1 MENQITKEAEAIT
14 EVETKV
20 TIEDIMSDK
29 SVEDTTEA
37 TEEIGREEEKSGI
50 QKAKAGTPAWLQ
62 KKIDIATSEKKL
74 AIEEARKLREKLT
87 ALETEK
93 IVKSKPIPPLES
105 NFDSSEDYLVAVDK
119 YQDSIFEYNNTKL
132 RTKQS
137 EEEAEQRTKE
147 VEEAF
152 LRNSERMLNKYPDF
166 DEVVDSTDFKGL
178 DKIFIDHK
186 LAPEISYYFCKN
198 LDEIERVSGLS
209 ASGRGI
215 EIGKLVERFSQA
227 KPKRTNA
234 PRPLSIVN
242 SDTETVIVDIT
253 KIKNDDDWYRARTL
267 EKTRKFKEK

>member
-1 MENQITKEAEAIT
+1 MGNQIMAEEIELKEAE
-14 EVETKV
+14 V

-29 SVEDTTEA
+29 PVEDTTEA
-37 TEEIGREEEKSGI
+37 TEEIPGREEEKTSDI

-87 ALETEK
+87 ALETERIIK
-93 IVKSKPIPPLES
+93 AKPIPPLES
-105 NFDSSEDYLVAVDK
+105 NFDSSDDYLVAVDK

-132 RTKQS
+132 STKRF
-137 EEEAEQRTKE
+137 EEETEQRTKE
-147 VEEAF
+147 VEERF
-152 LRNSERMLNKYPDF
+152 LSNSERMLSKYPDF
-166 DEVVDSTDFKGL
+166 DEVVDSTDYKAL
-178 DKIFIDHK
+178 NKIFIEHEF
-186 LAPEISYYFCKN
+186 APEISYYFGKN
-198 LDEIERVSGLS
+198 PDEIKRISSLS

-242 SDTETVIVDIT
+242 SDTETVIADIT